1 MPKTT
6 TLHIQFFRDAQA
18 VYGEAGLLPST
29 AGSVGIDL
37 RACLSQGE
45 TVRIPA
51 GGREQIP
58 VGIAIEPLAANMA
71 GFVYSRSGLG
81 AVKGLVVAQGVG
93 IIDPDYRGEISVI
106 MLNTSQEERH
116 ITRGDRIAQIVF
128 QRYATPQFITVEA
141 LTPTD
146 RGEGGWGH
154 TGKH

>member
-1 MPKTT
+1 MPQTT
-6 TLHIQFFRDAQA
+6 TLHIQFFRDAQT
-18 VYGEAGLLPST
+18 VYGKTGLIPST
-29 AGSVGIDL
+29 VGSVGIDL
-37 RACLSQGE
+37 RACLPHGK
-45 TVRIPA
+45 TVPIPA

-58 VGIAIEPLAANMA
+58 VGIAIEPLGANMA

-106 MLNTSQEERH
+106 MLNTSQEKRH
-116 ITRGDRIAQIVF
+116 IAHGDRIAQIVF
-128 QRYATPQFITVEA
+128 QAYATPKFITVDQ

-154 TGKH
+154 TGKQ